1 MINTGK
7 RIYCFNRDGFRC
19 VVCGKPVTFATGQL
33 AHRMAKTKSNL
44 EKYGEKIID
53 HPMNLRVTCCLACNS
68 AVLIDNKPED
78 KKQLVKSITKAIEN
92 QEKDEPGYEW

>member
-33 AHRMAKTKSNL
+33 AHRWQ
-44 EKYGEKIID
+44 
-53 HPMNLRVTCCLACNS
+53 
-68 AVLIDNKPED
+68 
-78 KKQLVKSITKAIEN
+78 KQKATLKNTVKR
-92 QEKDEPGYEW
+92 